1 MKARTAL
8 VACLTLLGGS
18 AARAGDGVDITYA
31 GGVLT
36 IRCAEARLV
45 DVLEQIG
52 SATGTALVLDAAV
65 KSTLVTATIEAE
77 PVQTALEHLLEGRG
91 VTYAMSLSAD
101 GQRVAQ
107 MYVGTDAEAKS
118 IASAAA
124 GRPRPPAT
132 DPASRRTPEPVG
144 APAHASISVPI
155 SEDDD
160 DVEGIDEASFAGL
173 TPESI
178 PGLPSAALPVA
189 GGASAPAPRP
199 EQQPAA
205 HVNQ

>member
-1 MKARTAL
+1 MAGWTHRPSALAVAGGESRVELALGARLGGVAAMKARTAL
-8 VACLTLLGGS
+8 VACVTLLGAS

-31 GGVLT
+31 GGLLT

-65 KSTLVTATIEAE
+65 KSTLVTANIEAE

-107 MYVGTDAEAKS
+107 MYVG
-118 IASAAA
+118 
-124 GRPRPPAT
+124 
-132 DPASRRTPEPVG
+132 
-144 APAHASISVPI
+144 
-155 SEDDD
+155 
-160 DVEGIDEASFAGL
+160 
-173 TPESI
+173 
-178 PGLPSAALPVA
+178 
-189 GGASAPAPRP
+189 
-199 EQQPAA
+199 
-205 HVNQ
+205 